1 MHEAEDGG
9 DGTDSTRRRAPRAL
23 RLLAAISLVVGVGV
37 ASVAVPSAAVRPAA
51 AEETSSNDAA
61 YVLSDVHCSRGG
73 DGVLDLTLVNESS
86 LVGAEFIVDGHD
98 AASSAAVLVA
108 PASVHALAYTGL
120 ADGEVEV
127 PVRIDG
133 EALLVR
139 EVVDCDPPR
148 LGSRL
153 SSTAVAG
160 SAPVDTPE
168 LPRTGGDSGGFVIG
182 GLLVSAGIAA
192 SLLARRRY
200 G

>member
-1 MHEAEDGG
+1 MG
-9 DGTDSTRRRAPRAL
+9 DVRPRAPRAL
-23 RLLAAISLVVGVGV
+23 RLLAAASLVVGVGV
-37 ASVAVPSAAVRPAA
+37 ASIAVPSVAAPSAG
-51 AEETSSNDAA
+51 AENTSSNDAA

-108 PASVHALAYTGL
+108 PSSAHALAYTGL

-133 EALLVR
+133 EAGVVR

-148 LGSRL
+148 LSSRL

-168 LPRTGGDSGGFVIG
+168 LPRTGSDSGGFVVG